1 MIDIAAEMDASV
13 WQVLVEPGQAVAI
26 DDELMILESMKMEIP
41 VIATVTGVVAAL
53 HVSPGDAVKRGQKL
67 VSREQAD
74 RS

>member
-26 DDELMILESMKMEIP
+26 DDELIILESMKMEIP
-41 VIATVTGVVAAL
+41 VVATITGVVAAL

-67 VSREQAD
+67 VSLEPSD
-74 RS
+74 GS

>member
-13 WQVLVEPGQAVAI
+13 WQVLVEPGQAVTI

-67 VSREQAD
+67 VSLVRAD

>member
-1 MIDIAAEMDASV
+1 MIEIAAEMDASV

-67 VSREQAD
+67 VSLEQAD